1 MNLNA
6 FLQDLTFERADLSFT
21 VVVGLAMVF
30 VFIFLFGYFLKVN
43 RTEAQT
49 VNSNAHGIS
58 IIIASRNAK
67 AQLEKHLP
75 QWLAQDYPNFEVIVA
90 NDRSTD
96 DTPIFLIEQ
105 QQIHPKLK
113 VVSLDADFVKMG
125 GKKLALTLAIKKAQ
139 YQHFLFTDVDC
150 IPSSDQWLKHMS
162 TQFSR
167 EKQIILGVSPVKTG
181 KGFLAALI
189 QHENL
194 LTALHYL
201 GLSAAGKPYM
211 GVGRNL
217 AYTRAVYDGVNG
229 FSSHHHLPAG
239 DDDLFVQEA
248 ANATNTTQC
257 VNPEAFTYSDGPT
270 TWKAYWKQKK
280 RHMWIGKSYQPGVKQ
295 LLAIHPM
302 AQLFFWIGIIL
313 WFLLGSQWLW
323 PVIALI
329 IKLTPEWIVY
339 HQKGKLLQMNKSIP
353 LYPIYNLFESFWYVI
368 VGINAFFSKRIQ
380 W

>member
-1 MNLNA
+1 LNTQD
-6 FLQDLTFERADLSFT
+6 FLQQLSFERIDVSFAI
-21 VVVGLAMVF
+21 VVGLSMIFA
-30 VFIFLFGYFLKVN
+30 FIFLFGYFSKVK
-43 RTEAQT
+43 RTEAQA
-49 VNSNAHGIS
+49 VISNTPGIS
-58 IIIASRNAK
+58 IIVASRNAK
-67 AQLEKHLP
+67 KLLEQNLP
-75 QWLAQDYPNFEVIVA
+75 NWLAQDYPHFEVIIA

-96 DTPIFLIEQ
+96 NTPLYLIEQ

-139 YQHFLFTDVDC
+139 YQHFLLTDVDC
-150 IPSSDQWLKHMS
+150 TPSSDQWLKHMA
-162 TQFSR
+162 TQFTA
-167 EKQIILGVSPVKTG
+167 EKNIVLGVAPIKTG

-201 GLSAAGKPYM
+201 GLAASNKPYM

-217 AYTRAVYDGVNG
+217 AYTRKVYESVNG

-248 ANATNTTQC
+248 ANSSNTNVC
-257 VNPEAFTYSDGPT
+257 INPYAFCYSEGPT
-270 TWKAYWKQKK
+270 NWKGYWKQKN
-280 RHMWIGKSYQPGVKQ
+280 RHMWVGKSYQSGVKQ
-295 LLAIHPM
+295 LLSIYPM

-313 WFLLGSQWLW
+313 WFALGTQWLW
-323 PVIALI
+323 PTIAII
-329 IKLTPEWIVY
+329 IKITPEWIIFY
-339 HQKGKLLQMNKSIP
+339 KKGKLLQMSKSIP
-353 LYPIYNLFESFWYVI
+353 MYPLFNLFESFWYV
-368 VGINAFFSKRIQ
+368 VTGINAFFTKKII

>member
-1 MNLNA
+1 LNLNA
-6 FLQDLTFERADLSFT
+6 FLQDLTYGRADLSFT

-49 VNSNAHGIS
+49 VNSNAPGVS

-96 DTPIFLIEQ
+96 DTPLFLIEQ

-167 EKQIILGVSPVKTG
+167 EKQIILGVSPLKTG

-217 AYTRAVYDGVNG
+217 AYTRAAYDGVNG

-248 ANATNTTQC
+248 ANATNTAQC
-257 VNPEAFTYSDGPT
+257 INPEAFTYSDGPT
-270 TWKAYWKQKK
+270 TWKSYWKQKK

-323 PVIALI
+323 PVIALT

-339 HQKGKLLQMNKSIP
+339 HQKGKLLQMHKSIP